1 MESKSVFNDSKICGK
16 VDIAKHDRYNPLI
29 HDCSRKLIGSTPYFF
44 DGQDSVMNKIQAL
57 SLGYSLVVY
66 KPYLRLFYCLL
77 SIVFFGLT
85 FKNNES
91 T

>member
-57 SLGYSLVVY
+57 SLGYSLVVQTI
-66 KPYLRLFYCLL
+66 PSPLLL
-77 SIVFFGLT
+77 SAFDCLFRSNIQ
-85 FKNNES
+85 K
-91 T
+91 